1 MARAANPGFEP
12 LAGSGPDGLAAL
24 GCLLAGQPSGETT
37 PWDLVVPLAVRHS
50 LGSLLYWRATREP
63 GGAALPALLLEE
75 LRNDFYCA
83 AARTMLAERQLA
95 ELLAALDEAGVPALV
110 LKGAATGA
118 FYPDPGLRAYTDLD
132 FLVPN
137 AQVGRAETVLR
148 ELGYVLHPSP
158 SWWQD
163 HFQHLPP
170 MARPDGGL
178 SVEVHWRTGP
188 EEGAGCLP
196 AADLWARG
204 VAWSLGPGMTQPA
217 LRLDDVDTALH
228 LCQHAAIQHRL
239 RVGLRPLCDLAQVV
253 AGWDTGRWLTLSSRA
268 RAYGLDR
275 AVDLVLALADRWLS
289 LDPPPEITTAWQ
301 PLAPLLAGW
310 LARLAYPG
318 GGAPTAMIVAGSAAR
333 PGARLRHLLR
343 HLFLPR
349 QGMALLYG
357 IPARSPLIW
366 LAYARRPIDLLRKH
380 GGATWRI
387 LRGEE
392 AARAA
397 WTSEVWLERW
407 LHGHDGTDG
416 GTRPPG
422 GQDRSAAGQGAN

>member
-1 MARAANPGFEP
+1 MAPAADLGFGP
-12 LAGSGPDGLAAL
+12 LAGSRPDGLAAL
-24 GCLLAGQPSGETT
+24 GCLLAGQPSGEAT
-37 PWDLVVPLAVRHS
+37 PWELVVPLAVRHS
-50 LGSLLYWRATREP
+50 LGPLLYWRATQEP
-63 GGAALPALLLEE
+63 GGAALPAPLLEE

-83 AARTMLAERQLA
+83 AARTMLAEGQLA
-95 ELLAALDEAGVPALV
+95 ELLAALDEAKVPALV

-132 FLVPN
+132 FLVRDE
-137 AQVGRAETVLR
+137 QVGRAETVLR
-148 ELGYVLHPSP
+148 DLGYVPHPSP

-188 EEGAGCLP
+188 REGVGCLP
-196 AADLWARG
+196 VHDLWARG
-204 VAWSLGPGMTQPA
+204 VSWSLGPGTAQPA

-253 AGWDTGRWLTLSSRA
+253 AGWDRGRWLTLSSRA

-289 LDPPPEITTAWQ
+289 LDPPPDIARAWQ
-301 PLAPLLAGW
+301 PLAPLLDAW
-310 LARLAYPG
+310 LARLAYPEA
-318 GGAPTAMIVAGSAAR
+318 GAPAAMIVAGSATGH
-333 PGARLRHLLR
+333 GARLRHLLR

-380 GGATWRI
+380 GEAMWHV
-387 LRGEE
+387 LRGKE

-397 WTSEVWLERW
+397 WNSEVWLERW
-407 LHGHDGTDG
+407 LHGPDGANG
-416 GTRPPG
+416 GESPPG
-422 GQDRSAAGQGAN
+422 GQDRSAAGQGAD

>member
-1 MARAANPGFEP
+1 M
-12 LAGSGPDGLAAL
+12 
-24 GCLLAGQPSGETT
+24 
-37 PWDLVVPLAVRHS
+37 
-50 LGSLLYWRATREP
+50 
-63 GGAALPALLLEE
+63 PAPLLEE

-83 AARTMLAERQLA
+83 VARTMLAERQFA
-95 ELLAALDEAGVPALV
+95 ELLAALDEAKVPALV

-132 FLVPN
+132 FLVRDE
-137 AQVGRAETVLR
+137 QVGRAETVLR
-148 ELGYVLHPSP
+148 DLGYVPHPSP

-188 EEGAGCLP
+188 REGVGCLP
-196 AADLWARG
+196 VHDLWARG
-204 VAWSLGPGMTQPA
+204 VSWSLGPGTAQPA

-253 AGWDTGRWLTLSSRA
+253 AGWDRGRWLTLSSRA

-289 LDPPPEITTAWQ
+289 LDPPPDIARAWQ
-301 PLAPLLAGW
+301 PLAPLLDAW
-310 LARLAYPG
+310 LARLAYPEA
-318 GGAPTAMIVAGSAAR
+318 GAPAAMIVAGSATGH
-333 PGARLRHLLR
+333 GARLRHLLR

-380 GGATWRI
+380 GEAMWHV
-387 LRGEE
+387 LRGKE

-397 WTSEVWLERW
+397 WNSEVWLERW
-407 LHGHDGTDG
+407 LHGPDGANRG
-416 GTRPPG
+416 ESPPG
-422 GQDRSAAGQGAN
+422 GQDRSAAGQGAD